1 MFLDGEWTRIQ
12 GYAEY
17 LDIGNDTSPK
27 FTEREGE
34 Q

>member
-1 MFLDGEWTRIQ
+1 MFLDGERSWIE
-12 GYAEY
+12 GYTQH
-17 LDIGNDTSPK
+17 LDIGNDTSPE